1 MKKKAGRSRR
11 GRRLRGGKVDAVAP
25 GASTAAEEQPAPS
38 SRPTAQPG
46 KLSSI
51 EGSSEGPAT
60 VVWVIVGLVVA
71 FITIITWLISLG
83 YGPAAR

>member
-1 MKKKAGRSRR
+1 MKKNSRRSRK

-25 GASTAAEEQPAPS
+25 GASTAAEEQQAPS
-38 SRPTAQPG
+38 SRPTAQPV
-46 KLSSI
+46 KPSSI
-51 EGSSEGPAT
+51 DGSSEGPAT

-83 YGPAAR
+83 YGPATR